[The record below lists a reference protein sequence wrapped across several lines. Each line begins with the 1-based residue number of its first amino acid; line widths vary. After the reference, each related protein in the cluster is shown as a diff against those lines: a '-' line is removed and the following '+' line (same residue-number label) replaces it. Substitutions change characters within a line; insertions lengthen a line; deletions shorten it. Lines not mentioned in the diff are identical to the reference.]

1 MFQGW
6 REIGK
11 ALTFG
16 SALKEPGR
24 AGLLGLS
31 KEELI
36 WKVVLLWNVSGIN
49 LGSSS

>member
-1 MFQGW
+1 MFQG
-6 REIGK
+6 RAEIGMS
-11 ALTFG
+11 ADFG

-31 KEELI
+31 KEVVVG
-36 WKVVLLWNVSGIN
+36 KVVLQWNVSGIN

>member
-6 REIGK
+6 GRNTK
-11 ALTFG
+11 SADFG

-36 WKVVLLWNVSGIN
+36 WEVVLLWNVSGIN